1 MSKRKSREEY
11 LEDARIDDRLV
22 KHIDA
27 NTRVVLSEGKEGEER
42 ITRIIEGNGTVY
54 HYTGGKGAEALERV
68 EAFAETS
75 GNKRVCHYKGAKDEE
90 VLWLVEH
97 SNGNVT
103 HYEGPRHQE
112 YKTHV
117 VFSTG
122 NILYFKGPRKKER
135 KLKQVDKDGSVTL
148 FKGEQH
154 AEYYWSVMHPTGEY
168 HLFTG
173 AKGQEKLWRVIEP
186 SGTIVEYEG
195 TREHPVR
202 RCAWHADGQFV
213 HFTDDNPLVAIKESH
228 ADLKS
233 IINESLERVEQLNAA
248 GDCKENCYLVM
259 SEQIGKIHTAAS
271 SLYAAAKINQRHD
284 DPSAED
290 DSHLQWG
297 ESGDETSE
305 SEG

>member
-22 KHIDA
+22 KNIDA

-42 ITRIIEGNGTVY
+42 IARIIEGNGTVY
-54 HYTGGKGAEALERV
+54 HYAGNKGAEALVRV

-75 GNKRVCHYKGAKDEE
+75 GNRRVCHYKGAKDEE

-97 SNGNVT
+97 SNGNVS

-122 NILYFKGPRKKER
+122 NVLYFKGPRKKER

-148 FKGEQH
+148 FKGDH
-154 AEYYWSVMHPTGEY
+154 GAEYYWSVLLPSGEY
-168 HLFTG
+168 HMFTG
-173 AKGQEKLWRVIEP
+173 SKGQERLWRVIEP
-186 SGTIVEYEG
+186 SGTMIEYEG

-202 RCAWHADGQFV
+202 RCAWNAGGQFV
-213 HFTDDNPLVAIKESH
+213 HFADDNPLVAMRQSH
-228 ADLKS
+228 DQLS
-233 IINESLERVEQLNAA
+233 STISESLERAEQLNSA

-259 SEQIGKIHTAAS
+259 CDQLGKIHAAAS
-271 SLYAAAKINQRHD
+271 SLYAAAKMHQRHD
-284 DPSAED
+284 VHSSAD
-290 DSHLQWG
+290 DSHLQL
-297 ESGDETSE
+297 ESGPETSE